1 MLTSLE
7 WQTLEQRRRISR
19 LVMMYKINSWTS
31 TETYTPYLVTAEPE
45 VNIGSSRRG
54 PIMTLSETPS
64 KEQHENG
71 TTYQTPQL
79 GPAPQRSSG
88 LTSNNRL
95 ATPISVNSFNCVIV
109 KCLVVHNLGD
119 ISCVCLVPQ
128 NLKQSATTPVLHWKK
143 KKIHCGCTCVYDLLI
158 VFSKFLTER
167 HVHTS
172 IRQQS
177 ESVGLSCQNL
187 NLSILHI
194 FKSMI

>member
-64 KEQHENG
+64 KEQHGNG

-79 GPAPQRSSG
+79 GPAP
-88 LTSNNRL
+88 
-95 ATPISVNSFNCVIV
+95 
-109 KCLVVHNLGD
+109 
-119 ISCVCLVPQ
+119 
-128 NLKQSATTPVLHWKK
+128 
-143 KKIHCGCTCVYDLLI
+143 
-158 VFSKFLTER
+158 
-167 HVHTS
+167 
-172 IRQQS
+172 
-177 ESVGLSCQNL
+177 
-187 NLSILHI
+187 
-194 FKSMI
+194 